1 MEITEEDLE
10 LNSDEYDTNSNK
22 KTINIIIFQ
31 KLMMFYLLIPLKIGI
46 SIWNIIEENKSD
58 NYESIK
64 EIESIIDIPKLIR
77 NKDSKS
83 IQMLTLQSI
92 TPDIDLNKIIC
103 NEEPINS
110 NNTYMI
116 YTKILSKSDE
126 TLGFLERN
134 KHQKM
139 STLQIEYLKN

>member
-1 MEITEEDLE
+1 
-10 LNSDEYDTNSNK
+10 
-22 KTINIIIFQ
+22 
-31 KLMMFYLLIPLKIGI
+31 MFYLLIPLKIGI

-64 EIESIIDIPKLIR
+64 EIESIIDNPKLIR

-83 IQMLTLQSI
+83 IQILTLQSI

-103 NEEPINS
+103 NEEPMNS

-116 YTKILSKSDE
+116 NTKILSKSDE
-126 TLGFLERN
+126 TFGFLEKN
-134 KHQKM
+134 KHQKLL
-139 STLQIEYLKN
+139 TLQI